1 MTFAEARAMK
11 RSLWKFDCNALR
23 DFAVELGADRK
34 RLYGTSKQS
43 LILKIHE
50 LEKARESVDGGA
62 D

>member
-34 RLYGTSKQS
+34 RLYGTSKQA
-43 LILKIHE
+43 LIIIIHK
-50 LEKARESVDGGA
+50 LEDEQK
-62 D
+62 